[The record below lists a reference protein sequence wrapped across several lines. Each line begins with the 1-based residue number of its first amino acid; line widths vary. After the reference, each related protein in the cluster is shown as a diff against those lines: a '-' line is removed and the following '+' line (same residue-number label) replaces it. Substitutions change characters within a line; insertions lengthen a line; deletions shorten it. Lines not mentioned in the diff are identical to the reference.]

1 MYIHKQI
8 LSQELIFG
16 ISYLFIYLFV
26 CFVQFQEFYIF
37 RTMYDGNYI
46 SFISTCNFNI
56 LCYFM
61 SFPIVWYDRLF

>member
-26 CFVQFQEFYIF
+26 CFVQFREFIYFERCAMVIIF
-37 RTMYDGNYI
+37 LSLARV
-46 SFISTCNFNI
+46 ISTFYAISCH
-56 LCYFM
+56 
-61 SFPIVWYDRLF
+61 FP